1 MQRLLLVQL
10 LHRLVKSICKHPTV
24 AIKMTDLGEVVVN
37 TDSVKQAAKQRS
49 TSSREDMKNELGNA
63 FSINMKNDVKNRLRE
78 ICVMYGHEDMATR
91 QSGTG
96 RKFSDVISRL
106 IEYHYITRI
115 FVPICPEQN
124 EIIGIFKDVHRQCL
138 SGKKNEE
145 ILDSMLK
152 KERRRPN
159 VIAKMDD
166 RDTDEERNWKI
177 GDIDKILKGTKI
189 INLLEKITDKI
200 NGN

>member
-1 MQRLLLVQL
+1 MNNV
-10 LHRLVKSICKHPTV
+10 
-24 AIKMTDLGEVVVN
+24 
-37 TDSVKQAAKQRS
+37 SVKQAAKQRS
-49 TSSREDMKNELGNA
+49 TSSREDMKKELGNA

-115 FVPICPEQN
+115 FVPVCPEQK
-124 EIIGIFKDVHRQCL
+124 EIIGIFKDVHHQNL

-145 ILDSMLK
+145 ILDNMIK
-152 KERRRPN
+152 KEKRRPN
-159 VIAKMDD
+159 IIAKMDD
-166 RDTDEERNWKI
+166 RDTDEEQNWKK
-177 GDIDKILKGTKI
+177 GDIDKILEGTKI
-189 INLLEKITDKI
+189 INLLEKITDRVNK
-200 NGN
+200 N